1 MIKGVSVEP
10 NTLLS
15 EREAAKVLGC
25 TVFCLRAWRQKRVG
39 VPHFRVGRLC
49 RYRMSD
55 LQTFLMEH
63 RVEPVVKPTT
73 SAAQ

>member
-1 MIKGVSVEP
+1 MEKK
-10 NTLLS
+10 TLLNQDRLVS
-15 EREAAKVLGC
+15 EGEAAGILGC
-25 TVFCLRAWRQKRVG
+25 SIFCLRAWRRKRIG

-73 SAAQ
+73 SANQ